1 MIFNR
6 THLALLWKSWQVEV
20 LSLACSIF
28 EAGALLQTDHGRH
41 PVGWPP
47 RLGRPR
53 ARLFDSEAIECVVI
67 LVSGLFEATAYIN
80 ANPDVPKTVLK
91 ASEHYLRHGGAE
103 GRGPDL
109 GFDGALYLSHYPDI
123 RSAGINP
130 LLHFIKH
137 GAQEGRL
144 DAVRFDRLPPRAYTS
159 WNQPGQPAARTAEAE
174 CIQTILRAHVVPR
187 DDTCLRELRACLD
200 LARSSL
206 AEDLEASLRALQEA
220 ELRYYTCNSDYER
233 CMSSN
238 DELMSELA
246 RVHDGSRSAA
256 KLLECRD
263 REIEIMSQR
272 LALLSQDISD
282 ANQELVYWR
291 RRALAER

>member
-6 THLALLWKSWQVEV
+6 KYLALLWKSWQVEV

-28 EAGALLQTDHGRH
+28 EASALLRTDHGRR

-47 RLGRPR
+47 RPGRPR
-53 ARLFDSEAIECVVI
+53 AGLLGSEAVECVVI

-80 ANPDVPKTVLK
+80 AYPDVPKTALK
-91 ASEHYLRHGGAE
+91 ATEHYLRHGGAE

-144 DAVRFDRLPPRAYTS
+144 DAVRFDQHPPRPLS
-159 WNQPGQPAARTAEAE
+159 WWDQPGQSALRTAEAE
-174 CIQTILRAHVVPR
+174 CIQIILREHLALP
-187 DDTCLRELRACLD
+187 DDACLRELRACLN

-206 AEDLEASLRALQEA
+206 AEELEGSLHALQEA
-220 ELRYYTCNSDYER
+220 ELKYYTCNSDYER
-233 CMSSN
+233 CMSLN
-238 DELMSELA
+238 DELMNELA

-256 KLLECRD
+256 ARLESRD
-263 REIEIMSQR
+263 REIETMRQR
-272 LALLSQDISD
+272 LALLSQDLSD

-291 RRALAER
+291 RRALATR